1 MIIKYG
7 KNEKTAWLYTLLFA
21 LAMGEEYTCLT
32 FFNLVSTRVPLI
44 NQLGLE
50 GSTLMYSAFF
60 ILFLMALRP
69 MLSNLKRKGNPIDIY
84 LISGLFIVS
93 AIALNFDKV
102 RLSYTGVLPNK
113 IIFLYLPIYIVARS
127 LTDYEAVARKMIY
140 IAYVFM
146 MLNFLYLSV
155 GSGEQIQQG
164 YIANMTVGYQL
175 TLCALIFTNHALNFS
190 RGGWRNIVHLI
201 CAGICASYVVLF
213 GSRGATVVLFAY
225 VIYVGFHFFKN
236 VRSLSKVAMIC
247 MAFLVVIFRKVI
259 GSQIIRAFHITKES
273 SRTLAWLFGMNSEL
287 DSSGRDIIYQKVL
300 EKIAEKP
307 FLGWGI
313 ANETQ
318 LIGVPYVHNLFLELL
333 FDFGIIIG
341 SILIALL
348 LVKGI
353 GSLRSEPLN
362 QLTSVVFI
370 YSICYLMFS
379 LTYLRLGV
387 FWLAFGLIMNNYPK
401 RRRIKLVMG
410 RK

>member
-1 MIIKYG
+1 MKIKYG

-44 NQLGLE
+44 NLLGLE

-69 MLSNLKRKGNPIDIY
+69 ILSNLKRKGNPIDIY
-84 LISGLFIVS
+84 LISVLFIVS
-93 AIALNFDKV
+93 AISLSLDKD
-102 RLSYTGVLPNK
+102 RLSHTGILPNK

-127 LTDYEAVARKMIY
+127 LTDYEAVAKKMIY
-140 IAYVFM
+140 IAYAFM
-146 MLNFLYLSV
+146 ILNFIYMSV

-164 YIANMTVGYQL
+164 YTANMTSGYQL
-175 TLCALIFTNHALNFS
+175 ALCALIFTNHTLNFS

-213 GSRGATVVLFAY
+213 GSRGATVVLLAY
-225 VIYVGFHFFKN
+225 VIYVVFHFFKN

-259 GSQIIRAFHITKES
+259 VSQIIRVFHITTES

-318 LIGVPYVHNLFLELL
+318 LIGVPYVHNIFLELL

-353 GSLRSEPLN
+353 GSLRNAPLN

-370 YSICYLMFS
+370 YSICCLMFS

-401 RRRIKLVMG
+401 HRRIKLVMG